1 MPKTFQYNKALLLY
15 NSIQSFLVVTKVFYN
30 NKFKQEVN
38 KWIKFSD
45 IAYQQTPPVMLIIQG
60 SSDMPQGSQ
69 VSKPTTLI

>member
-1 MPKTFQYNKALLLY
+1 MPKTFQYHKALLLY

-45 IAYQQTPPVMLIIQG
+45 IAYQQTPHVMLIIRG